1 MKVILHVTEETG
13 AVEIS
18 GVLALF
24 ATVCPDALRSALADM
39 TEEEGASALYN
50 QLGAKT
56 ADPNDPV
63 ALYVQNGG
71 TLPPA
76 ASAAP
81 PAAPPN
87 PSSASVTPAPAAS
100 PVPPASSP
108 DLLDAEG
115 LPWDERI
122 HSSSRTKTAK
132 GVWKARKGLDPAV
145 KTAVAAELLNAG
157 RAQMA
162 DATPVPAAMPAA
174 APAPT
179 PPAAAA
185 PPPPPAAAAA
195 PPAPPAAPDAN
206 GFGVL
211 MQYVSEK
218 QAAGKLTTAGANAV
232 AETVLGEKGLTMRDM
247 IAQPQ
252 EKLDEYRA
260 LLDSWFEQGWGG
272 DA

>member
-24 ATVCPDALRSALADM
+24 ATVCPGALHDAMQGFSIEPTPAPM
-39 TEEEGASALYN
+39 TINAPAPTVSGGDVDPATLY
-50 QLGAKT
+50 QAR
-56 ADPNDPV
+56 
-63 ALYVQNGG
+63 GG
-71 TLPPA
+71 KLPQAP
-76 ASAAP
+76 SGAP
-81 PAAPPN
+81 PAPPSN
-87 PSSASVTPAPAAS
+87 TSAGSVTPVPVAS
-100 PVPPASSP
+100 PVLPASSP

-122 HSSSRTKTAK
+122 HSSSRIKTAT

-157 RAQMA
+157 RGQTA
-162 DATPVPAAMPAA
+162 DAAPQA

-185 PPPPPAAAAA
+185 PPPPPAATAA
-195 PPAPPAAPDAN
+195 PPAPPVASDAN